1 MGQWGHI
8 GYKVTGDRSSAETGR
23 ERISHGE
30 VTTGSMRDREEGI

>member
-1 MGQWGHI
+1 MGQWGHMS
-8 GYKVTGDRSSAETGR
+8 YKVTSDRSSAETVR